1 MQRIF
6 MKKLKVKNKYLF
18 GLLAVAMLMTGCQ
31 EKKQSS
37 VIIAPKPEAPKPTGP
52 IGMSDMN
59 STNSVDWIGKTYSV
73 VVNRKVDRD
82 LPMVEVEPGKKAYDN
97 RITLKIIRPDGTEF
111 FNRTFTKAAFESYLD
126 ENTKKSGV
134 LLGIVLDRA
143 DGDNLIFA
151 ASVGSP
157 DAMSDEYIPMLLTVS
172 RMGDV
177 SIKRDTTMDADS
189 GRQQADTEEDEGV

>member
-1 MQRIF
+1 M
-6 MKKLKVKNKYLF
+6 
-18 GLLAVAMLMTGCQ
+18 
-31 EKKQSS
+31 
-37 VIIAPKPEAPKPTGP
+37 
-52 IGMSDMN
+52 
-59 STNSVDWIGKTYSV
+59 
-73 VVNRKVDRD
+73 
-82 LPMVEVEPGKKAYDN
+82 
-97 RITLKIIRPDGTEF
+97 
-111 FNRTFTKAAFESYLD
+111 
-126 ENTKKSGV
+126 

-189 GRQQADTEEDEGV
+189 GREQADTEEDEGV